1 MKRQTAKI
9 CSILLAVL
17 MTFSCILLFPDSVF
31 AEEGNEAKIGDTK
44 YATLVA
50 AIDAAQ
56 DGDTVTL
63 LRNVT
68 WTAYNKE
75 IKKTIT
81 IDGGEQ
87 KYKITATQG
96 YTFQFFQ
103 SFTLKN
109 LKFDTISG
117 FRFWNTAGK
126 EAVGTLENVEWTLGA
141 GLLVNLQGNTPGVP
155 LTFNVINSTITKTAV
170 AGDPIIATYSHNS
183 WAKPGICDVTVNIDN
198 STLNQNGGATN
209 GHTGNTAMFYFCCA
223 KTATLNLKNRAVL
236 NYNPLG
242 KAGTVQSLI
251 VYEIPTAVNLEADVQ
266 LNLSGSSAVTERN
279 TFAYRGHDGGSLTVT
294 DHGAIWS
301 AAKAIAAN
309 GLLIPAFDS
318 YNGESLANWSL
329 RDGDKTVTV
338 STSPFKYEALGET
351 VTFLFSTYVFRQED
365 FAMNAGAA
373 IRTEAPN
380 AMAIS
385 GSIAKSLYN
394 NIAQVGE
401 NVVYE
406 LFLVKKTDLNA
417 TKLGGEEYN
426 LNLLGG
432 RDKKQ
437 VNRIYWSESEDGKSM
452 LFRGCIYGLDADTE
466 YVMVAVVTFLLGED
480 ELLYHSMIVEADHTR
495 TVRGIAAEALKDA
508 EYSDNAYLKS
518 LVSGTN

>member
-1 MKRQTAKI
+1 
-9 CSILLAVL
+9 
-17 MTFSCILLFPDSVF
+17 
-31 AEEGNEAKIGDTK
+31 
-44 YATLVA
+44 
-50 AIDAAQ
+50 
-56 DGDTVTL
+56 
-63 LRNVT
+63 
-68 WTAYNKE
+68 
-75 IKKTIT
+75 
-81 IDGGEQ
+81 
-87 KYKITATQG
+87 
-96 YTFQFFQ
+96 
-103 SFTLKN
+103 
-109 LKFDTISG
+109 
-117 FRFWNTAGK
+117 
-126 EAVGTLENVEWTLGA
+126 
-141 GLLVNLQGNTPGVP
+141 
-155 LTFNVINSTITKTAV
+155 
-170 AGDPIIATYSHNS
+170 
-183 WAKPGICDVTVNIDN
+183 
-198 STLNQNGGATN
+198 
-209 GHTGNTAMFYFCCA
+209 
-223 KTATLNLKNRAVL
+223 
-236 NYNPLG
+236 
-242 KAGTVQSLI
+242 
-251 VYEIPTAVNLEADVQ
+251 
-266 LNLSGSSAVTERN
+266 
-279 TFAYRGHDGGSLTVT
+279 
-294 DHGAIWS
+294 
-301 AAKAIAAN
+301 
-309 GLLIPAFDS
+309 
-318 YNGESLANWSL
+318 
-329 RDGDKTVTV
+329 
-338 STSPFKYEALGET
+338 
-351 VTFLFSTYVFRQED
+351 
-365 FAMNAGAA
+365 MNAGAA

>member
-1 MKRQTAKI
+1 MKKRTARI
-9 CSILLAVL
+9 CSALLAVL
-17 MTFSCILLFPDSVF
+17 MTFSCMLLFPRSAS
-31 AEEGNEAKIGDTK
+31 AEAGSEAKIGDIE
-44 YATLVA
+44 YATLAA

-63 LRNVT
+63 LRDVT

-75 IKKTIT
+75 IRTNVT

-87 KYKITATQG
+87 KHKITATQG

-103 SFTLKN
+103 NFTLKN
-109 LKFDTISG
+109 LKFDTTHG

-242 KAGTVQSLI
+242 KAGTVQSLM

-266 LNLSGSSAVTERN
+266 LNLSGSGAVTEKN
-279 TFAYRGHDGGSLTVT
+279 TFAYKGHTGGTLTVT
-294 DHGAIWS
+294 DHGATWS
-301 AAKAIAAN
+301 AGKAIAAN
-309 GLLIPAFDS
+309 GLLVPAFDS
-318 YNGESLANWSL
+318 YNGETLASWRL
-329 RDGDKTVTV
+329 RDGDKTVTAG
-338 STSPFKYEALGET
+338 SSPFKYEATAET
-351 VTFLFSTYVFRQED
+351 VTFLFSAYVFRQED
-365 FAMNAGAA
+365 FTMNAGAA

-385 GSIAKSLYN
+385 GSIAKSLYS
-394 NIAQVGE
+394 NIEQIGE
-401 NVVYE
+401 NVAYE
-406 LFLVKKTDLNA
+406 LFLVKKTDLDA
-417 TKLGGEEYN
+417 TKLGGTEYN
-426 LNLLGG
+426 LNLLGE

-437 VNRIYWSESEDGKSM
+437 VNRIYWSESKDGGSM

-466 YVMVAVVTFLLGED
+466 YVMVAVVTFLIGE
-480 ELLYHSMIVEADHTR
+480 EEQLYHSAIVEADHTR
-495 TVRGIAAEALKDA
+495 TVRGIAAQALKDA
-508 EYSDNAYLKS
+508 AYSDNAYLKS

>member
-1 MKRQTAKI
+1 MKKRTARI
-9 CSILLAVL
+9 CSALLAVL
-17 MTFSCILLFPDSVF
+17 MTFSCMLLFPRSAS
-31 AEEGNEAKIGDTK
+31 AEAGSEAKIGDIE
-44 YATLVA
+44 YATLAA

-63 LRNVT
+63 LRDVT
-68 WTAYNKE
+68 WTAYQKE
-75 IKKTIT
+75 IRTNVT

-87 KYKITATQG
+87 KHKITATQG

-109 LKFDTISG
+109 LKFDTTHG

-242 KAGTVQSLI
+242 KAGTVQSLM
-251 VYEIPTAVNLEADVQ
+251 VYEIPTAVNREADVQ
-266 LNLSGSSAVTERN
+266 LNLSGSGAVTEKN
-279 TFAYRGHDGGSLTVT
+279 TFAYKGHTGGTLTVT
-294 DHGAIWS
+294 DHGATWS
-301 AAKAIAAN
+301 AGKAIAAN
-309 GLLIPAFDS
+309 GLLVPAFDS
-318 YNGESLANWSL
+318 YNGETLASWRL
-329 RDGDKTVTV
+329 RDGDKTVTAG
-338 STSPFKYEALGET
+338 SSPFKYEATAET
-351 VTFLFSTYVFRQED
+351 VTFLFSAYVFRQED
-365 FAMNAGAA
+365 FTMNAGAA

-385 GSIAKSLYN
+385 GSIAKSLYS
-394 NIAQVGE
+394 NIEQIGE
-401 NVVYE
+401 NVAYE
-406 LFLVKKTDLNA
+406 LFLVKKTDLDA
-417 TKLGGEEYN
+417 TKLGGTEYN
-426 LNLLGG
+426 LNLLGE

-437 VNRIYWSESEDGKSM
+437 VNRIYWSESKDGGSM

-466 YVMVAVVTFLLGED
+466 YVMVAVVTFLIGE
-480 ELLYHSMIVEADHTR
+480 EEQLYHSAIVEADHTR
-495 TVRGIAAEALKDA
+495 TVRGIAAQALKDA
-508 EYSDNAYLKS
+508 AYSDNAYLKS

>member
-1 MKRQTAKI
+1 MKKRTARI
-9 CSILLAVL
+9 CSALLAVL
-17 MTFSCILLFPDSVF
+17 MTFSCMLLFPRSAS
-31 AEEGNEAKIGDTK
+31 AEAGSEAKIGDTE
-44 YATLVA
+44 YATLAA
-50 AIDAAQ
+50 AIDAAK

-63 LRNVT
+63 LRDVT

-75 IKKTIT
+75 IKTNVT

-109 LKFDTISG
+109 LKFDTTHG

-141 GLLVNLQGNTPGVP
+141 GLLVNLQGNTPDVP
-155 LTFNVINSTITKTAV
+155 LTFNVVNSTITKTAV
-170 AGDPIIATYSHNS
+170 SGDPIIATYSHNN
-183 WAKPGICDVTVNIDN
+183 WTKPGICDVTVNIDN

-209 GHTGNTAMFYFCCA
+209 GHTGNTAMFFFCCA
-223 KTATLNLKNRAVL
+223 RTATLNLKNRAVL

-242 KAGTVQSLI
+242 KTGTVQSMI
-251 VYEIPTAVNLEADVQ
+251 VYEIPTAVNLDADVQ
-266 LNLSGSSAVTERN
+266 LNLSGSGSVTEKN
-279 TFAYRGHDGGSLTVT
+279 TFAYKGHDGGTLTVT
-294 DHGAIWS
+294 DRGAVWS
-301 AAKAIAAN
+301 ADKAIAAN

-318 YNGESLANWSL
+318 YNGETLASWSL
-329 RDGDKTVTV
+329 KDGDKTVTANA
-338 STSPFKYEALGET
+338 SPFKYEATGET
-351 VTFLFSTYVFRQED
+351 VTFRFSTYVFRQED
-365 FAMNAGAA
+365 FTMNAGAA

-394 NIAQVGE
+394 NIGEIGE
-401 NVVYE
+401 NIVYE
-406 LFLVKKTDLNA
+406 LFLVKKTDLDA

-466 YVMVAVVTFLLGED
+466 YVMVATVTFLLGED
-480 ELLYHSMIVEADHTR
+480 EQLYHSMIVEADHTR
-495 TVRGIAAEALKDA
+495 SVRGIAAQALKDA
-508 EYSDNAYLKS
+508 AYSDNAYLKS
-518 LVSGTN
+518 LVSGTD

>member
-1 MKRQTAKI
+1 MRKHKRVL
-9 CSILLAVL
+9 SLLLAILMVL
-17 MTFSCILLFPDSVF
+17 TTGIASAFTAF
-31 AEEGNEAKIGDTK
+31 AADGNEAKIGDTE

-50 AIDAAQ
+50 AIGAAA
-56 DGDTVTL
+56 DGDTITL
-63 LRNVT
+63 LRDVT
-68 WTAYNKE
+68 WMAYNKE

-109 LKFDTISG
+109 LKFDTPLG

-141 GLLVNLQGNTPGVP
+141 GLLVNLQGNTPDVP
-155 LTFNVINSTITKTAV
+155 LTFNVVNSTITKTAV
-170 AGDPIIATYSHNS
+170 SGDPIIATYSHNN
-183 WAKPGICDVTVNIDN
+183 WTKPGICDVTVNIDN

-209 GHTGNTAMFYFCCA
+209 GHTGNTAMFFFCCA
-223 KTATLNLKNRAVL
+223 RTATLNLKNRAVL

-242 KAGTVQSLI
+242 KTGTVQSMI
-251 VYEIPTAVNLEADVQ
+251 VYEIPTAVNLDADVQ
-266 LNLSGSSAVTERN
+266 LNLSGSGSVTEKN
-279 TFAYRGHDGGSLTVT
+279 TFAYKGHDGGTLTVT
-294 DHGAIWS
+294 DRGAVWS
-301 AAKAIAAN
+301 ADKAIAAN

-318 YNGESLANWSL
+318 YNGETLASWSL
-329 RDGDKTVTV
+329 KDGDKTVTANA
-338 STSPFKYEALGET
+338 SPFKYEATGET
-351 VTFLFSTYVFRQED
+351 VTFRFSTYVFRQED
-365 FAMNAGAA
+365 FTMNAGAA

-394 NIAQVGE
+394 NIGEIGE
-401 NVVYE
+401 NIVYE
-406 LFLVKKTDLNA
+406 LFLVKKTDLDA

-466 YVMVAVVTFLLGED
+466 YVMVATVTFLLGED
-480 ELLYHSMIVEADHTR
+480 EQLYHSMIVEADHTR
-495 TVRGIAAEALKDA
+495 SVRGIAAQALKDA
-508 EYSDNAYLKS
+508 AYSDNAYLKS
-518 LVSGTN
+518 LVSGTD